1 MNMLYTWNLY
11 DIVHQ
16 LYLNKK
22 SNNTMLQIYEP
33 LTDPKFNGPKWAVD
47 KTIQDFN
54 LYPKL
59 LRLQSLQPNTAAKI
73 KMETNILM
81 RDTIP
86 QMVLNTAALWWSFC
100 NV

>member
-22 SNNTMLQIYEP
+22 RNNTILQIYEP
-33 LTDPKFNGPKWAVD
+33 LTDPEFSGPKWSVD
-47 KTIQDFN
+47 KTIQNFN
-54 LYPKL
+54 LHSKL

-73 KMETNILM
+73 KMERNILM
-81 RDTIP
+81 RYTIP
-86 QMVLNTAALWWSFC
+86 QMVLNTAVLWIIL
-100 NV
+100 